1 MLNMTEFTQEQL
13 SSLKR
18 YFKADFT
25 TTINALGYDLM
36 MSTSL
41 PEGLVARI
49 VPMKAGQS
57 EIPDDLLDRVRED
70 VLPKLYQ
77 GVPIHVIRGNIYN
90 PLLKHPQ

>member
-41 PEGLVARI
+41 PEGSSARC
-49 VPMKAGQS
+49 
-57 EIPDDLLDRVRED
+57 EILKVRLDRFPD
-70 VLPKLYQ
+70 AA
-77 GVPIHVIRGNIYN
+77 
-90 PLLKHPQ
+90 